1 MWECKSRIKEIEQ
14 WENGK
19 RMLKGGR
26 SIIEAIKDISNEARK
41 TDDLAE
47 DFLEKNLNKFLK
59 PIFLNEF
66 WLY

>member
-1 MWECKSRIKEIEQ
+1 
-14 WENGK
+14 
-19 RMLKGGR
+19 MLKGGR